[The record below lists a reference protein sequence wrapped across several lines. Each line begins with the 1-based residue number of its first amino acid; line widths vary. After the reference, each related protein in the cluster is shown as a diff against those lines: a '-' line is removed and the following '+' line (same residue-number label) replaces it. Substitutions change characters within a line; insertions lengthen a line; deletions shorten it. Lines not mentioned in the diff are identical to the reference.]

1 MSKLAIIIPCYNE
14 EFRLNFNE
22 IDLLLNQANIDVYF
36 ANDGSKD
43 NTVKKINQYIQNKPN
58 TFLFDYKKN
67 EGKAFTIYK
76 SLVSLYEQNKYTYIG
91 YLDADF
97 STKSVDFLSMYNYL
111 QNSPKEFILASRIML
126 LNSNIKR
133 KKYRHYIGRIIL
145 TIINIKYKLGIY
157 DTQCGA
163 KIFSQNILNEVLK
176 TPFQTAWLFDAEV
189 FIRLKKSNLL
199 TNGVEFP
206 ITNWED
212 IAGSKIKLTDGFE
225 ILKEINTLYKNY

>member
-76 SLVSLYEQNKYTYIG
+76 SLDSLYEQNKYTYIG

-212 IAGSKIKLTDGFE
+212 VAGSKLKLTDGFE

>member
-212 IAGSKIKLTDGFE
+212 VAGSKLKLTDGFE